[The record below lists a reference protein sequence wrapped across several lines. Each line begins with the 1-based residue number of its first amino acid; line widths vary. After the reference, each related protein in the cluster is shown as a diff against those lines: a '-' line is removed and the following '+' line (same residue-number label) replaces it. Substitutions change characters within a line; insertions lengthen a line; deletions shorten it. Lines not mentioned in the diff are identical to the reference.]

1 MPGPS
6 AHLASKTDS
15 SSYPMRKRIHFFR
28 MGGARPL
35 QRLAHSIAH
44 VTHRAFIWPVDISF
58 SRTLSLSLEC
68 ESLCLVPRPHAVP
81 HAAGDGLRCDPRLR
95 SGIILLA
102 TRDGPSGPTEQ
113 AVLAVVRLVA
123 VKIAPSEPQRAWLD
137 PSPPLVPIG
146 KCRSRTTQSRQAEGL
161 HERAARS

>member
-58 SRTLSLSLEC
+58 SRTLSLSLLNANP
-68 ESLCLVPRPHAVP
+68 SAWFR
-81 HAAGDGLRCDPRLR
+81 GRMRYR
-95 SGIILLA
+95 TLLA
-102 TRDGPSGPTEQ
+102 M
-113 AVLAVVRLVA
+113 V
-123 VKIAPSEPQRAWLD
+123 
-137 PSPPLVPIG
+137 
-146 KCRSRTTQSRQAEGL
+146 
-161 HERAARS
+161 